1 VRAEK
6 VISTDRINQNTLEQ
20 RIKGERYDQCDHSTA
35 VDGTRVQNNLCDDC
49 EVQGPASRATKCV
62 VFLQEPDSSCNNH
75 C

>member
-1 VRAEK
+1 MRAGK
-6 VISTDRINQNTLEQ
+6 VISTDRINQDTLEP
-20 RIKGERYDQCDHSTA
+20 RVKGKRYDQCDHSTA

-62 VFLQEPDSSCNNH
+62 AFLQEPDSSCNNH